1 MKKAIQIKTTG
12 EVAELDITENSL
24 TTLQTAVGGWVQAI
38 DIATNPTFTSTQWT
52 GITMWCNEEGKLTG
66 LPHNPFAQFMWDKA
80 FGPHTDYIVG
90 DIVLT
95 GGTDKEGETLG
106 LSDEQTEIIS
116 NIVERVRQFVEPR
129 TVITPM

>member
-12 EVAELDITENSL
+12 EVVELDITADSL

-38 DIATNPTFTSTQWT
+38 DIATDL
-52 GITMWCNEEGKLTG
+52 TMWCNEEGKLIS

-80 FGPHTDYIVG
+80 FGAHTDYIVG

-95 GGTDKEGETLG
+95 GGTDEEGATLG
-106 LSDEQTEIIS
+106 LSDEQTAIIAG
-116 NIVERVRQFVEPR
+116 IVAKVRQFVEPSI
-129 TVITPM
+129 VVSSN